1 MLDLLFKI
9 MYEDD
14 IFKQIF
20 ILSLKSINIEEK
32 KFEASSRQACT
43 IFPQGLHVYHTC
55 PLSIQIKGQKPSYL
69 PSSISHWKYSQGK
82 HLN

>member
-14 IFKQIF
+14 ILKQIF

-32 KFEASSRQACT
+32 NLKP
-43 IFPQGLHVYHTC
+43 PQDRHARY
-55 PLSIQIKGQKPSYL
+55 
-69 PSSISHWKYSQGK
+69 SHRVCMYIT
-82 HLN
+82 LVP